1 MTKWILIFSSL
12 IFISDIAHQ
21 FSILDRSRDYEN
33 KLETIMEYIP
43 RKTNHKH
50 QNSIK
55 VIHQGSYANFVPC

>member
-1 MTKWILIFSSL
+1 MTKWISYLQLSHLYILYSS
-12 IFISDIAHQ
+12 

-55 VIHQGSYANFVPC
+55 VMIKVGYANFVPC

>member
-1 MTKWILIFSSL
+1 MTKWISYLQLSHLYILYSS
-12 IFISDIAHQ
+12 

>member
-1 MTKWILIFSSL
+1 MTKWISYFQLSHLYISYSSFSTL
-12 IFISDIAHQ
+12 H
-21 FSILDRSRDYEN
+21 RSRDYEN

-55 VIHQGSYANFVPC
+55 VIHQGSYANFVPY